1 MTITKRNNLLRY
13 LQFTG
18 FAIIAVALPFSNFL
32 MSFGMFWLCGV
43 LILQL
48 LNDLSMKAPFAR
60 RWKQFTSN
68 PTAVALVLLY
78 LLPVLGLF
86 WTENMSYAF
95 WDLRMK
101 LPLLA
106 LPLLMSLTNPFTQ
119 GEFRALIGLF
129 LVAVI
134 LSVMWC
140 LQIYWIGSPEID
152 KDVREISVFIS
163 HVRFSLIIAL
173 ALGVLIR
180 FSINSTQ
187 GRILIVLYSI
197 PCLYFIY
204 VLGSITGAGVLLAL
218 LVWMGLRYS
227 LSQQKRITR
236 FVMAAIIFSLI
247 GASCTY
253 LLLSYSRYFKCDS
266 VEWGSLEKT
275 TPRGEVYNHHE
286 DFPLI
291 ENGHHVMTYV
301 AINELYNAWNGR
313 SSIHPDSLDGRGH
326 VLKSTLIRYLASKSL
341 RKDADGVRSLSNDDV
356 RAIESGFPTYS
367 EAREKGLEK
376 RLNRIFF
383 EWANFRAGGDPDGHS
398 VMQRWEFW
406 KTAVWIIKNN
416 VWLGVGTGD
425 VNASFQEAYK
435 ANDSPLDSTYRLRA
449 HNQYLTMWVTYG
461 VFGFIAF
468 MVIVFWPV
476 IKGRKRD
483 SLTIMIVLL
492 VALSFLTE
500 DTLESQA
507 GVMFMAFFYMLFTS
521 KRVVALEELRRP
533 KLKGKHP
540 SSDVLS
546 HK

>member
-1 MTITKRNNLLRY
+1 
-13 LQFTG
+13 
-18 FAIIAVALPFSNFL
+18 
-32 MSFGMFWLCGV
+32 
-43 LILQL
+43 
-48 LNDLSMKAPFAR
+48 
-60 RWKQFTSN
+60 
-68 PTAVALVLLY
+68 
-78 LLPVLGLF
+78 
-86 WTENMSYAF
+86 
-95 WDLRMK
+95 
-101 LPLLA
+101 
-106 LPLLMSLTNPFTQ
+106 
-119 GEFRALIGLF
+119 
-129 LVAVI
+129 
-134 LSVMWC
+134 
-140 LQIYWIGSPEID
+140 
-152 KDVREISVFIS
+152 
-163 HVRFSLIIAL
+163 
-173 ALGVLIR
+173 
-180 FSINSTQ
+180 
-187 GRILIVLYSI
+187 
-197 PCLYFIY
+197 
-204 VLGSITGAGVLLAL
+204 
-218 LVWMGLRYS
+218 
-227 LSQQKRITR
+227 
-236 FVMAAIIFSLI
+236 
-247 GASCTY
+247 
-253 LLLSYSRYFKCDS
+253 
-266 VEWGSLEKT
+266 
-275 TPRGEVYNHHE
+275 
-286 DFPLI
+286 
-291 ENGHHVMTYV
+291 
-301 AINELYNAWNGR
+301 
-313 SSIHPDSLDGRGH
+313 
-326 VLKSTLIRYLASKSL
+326 L

-435 ANDSPLDSTYRLRA
+435 ANNSPLDSTYRLRA